1 MFKLLLY
8 VDVFRSG
15 KIPESLYTV
24 YEQQCKK
31 MTAEI
36 LEGSMLRVFCVYT
49 CIIVYI
55 YIYIYISLQLVSSQ
69 WRPIQLMFTTDNAA
83 CYDSSK
89 PGHSRNINTNHCHD
103 ISVVPKS
110 HYLKCTALLVAHGV
124 GLD

>member
-31 MTAEI
+31 RTAEI

-55 YIYIYISLQLVSSQ
+55 YIYIYLTTVGQLTVE
-69 WRPIQLMFTTDNAA
+69 T
-83 CYDSSK
+83 
-89 PGHSRNINTNHCHD
+89 NTVDVYH
-103 ISVVPKS
+103 
-110 HYLKCTALLVAHGV
+110 
-124 GLD
+124 